1 VAPQKTL
8 TASFDIGL
16 SAAGGQTNKTQDIK
30 TIKLQALRA
39 DLKAALARHTGQ
51 GRVSELFM
59 QGGEQPTLWIDAHT
73 KVVMDPDPNT
83 YRFLD
88 AQGQNPATRF
98 ATPDWYEMHKFIMR
112 HLTSVPHA
120 MAASRPL
127 QKWSNTSKFFSSVVL
142 AWIFGL
148 TCGALVTTCLPVILQ
163 AFTAVLR

>member
-1 VAPQKTL
+1 VARQKTL

-16 SAAGGQTNKTQDIK
+16 SAAGRQTNKTQDIK

-59 QGGEQPTLWIDAHT
+59 QCGEQPTLWIDAHT

-88 AQGQNPATRF
+88 SHGQNPATCF
-98 ATPDWYEMHKFIMR
+98 ATPDWYEMLKFIMR
-112 HLTSVPHA
+112 HLTSAPPTIA
-120 MAASRPL
+120 G
-127 QKWSNTSKFFSSVVL
+127 KTSNKSKFSSSVVL

-148 TCGALVTTCLPVILQ
+148 TCGALVTSCLPVILQ
-163 AFTAVLR
+163 AFAAMLR